1 MRAAVIEQ
9 LGTAPRLRDFPAPAA
24 AEGITA
30 GRLVAAALNPVD
42 LAVAAGQMP
51 LRTIA
56 PPFVAGYEAVVELPS
71 GSRAYIGGPPPPY
84 GTLAQLIP
92 VPDDLAFPVP
102 SGTDPGL
109 AASLGV
115 PGLTAWL
122 ALEYRAQLKPGES
135 VLVLGGGTVG
145 QLALQAAQ
153 AMGAGPVVVADR
165 SATALGRAQARGA
178 DATIDLSAT
187 GPGQLAARFAE
198 TAGRGF
204 DVIIDLIWGPIINHA
219 IDQAAMHARLIQV
232 ANVSGPTAPLAA
244 AVFRNKLMSI
254 LGFSMFLTPIDI
266 RRDAYT
272 RLLATAAQGAIGID
286 IDTSHLDQIGPT
298 WARLQAGPPD
308 KLIVTP

>member
-1 MRAAVIEQ
+1 MRAAVIEE
-9 LGTAPRLRDFPAPAA
+9 LGAAPRLREFPGPAA
-24 AEGITA
+24 AEDITA

-42 LAVAAGQMP
+42 LAIAAGQMP
-51 LRTIA
+51 LRAIA

-84 GTLAQLIP
+84 GTLAEVIP
-92 VPDDLAFPVP
+92 VPDGLAFPVP
-102 SGTDPGL
+102 PGIDPGL

-135 VLVLGGGTVG
+135 VLVLGGGQIG
-145 QLALQAAQ
+145 QLSLQAAK

-165 SATALGRAQARGA
+165 SAGALARAQARGA
-178 DATIDLSAT
+178 DATIDLSVT
-187 GPGQLAARFAE
+187 DPGQLAARFAE
-198 TAGRGF
+198 PAGRGF
-204 DVIIDLIWGPIINHA
+204 DVIIDLVWGQIVNHA
-219 IDQAAMHARLIQV
+219 IDQAVTHARLIQV
-232 ANVSGPTAPLAA
+232 ANVAGPTAPLAA
-244 AVFRNKLMSI
+244 AAFRNKQMSI
-254 LGFSMFLTPIDI
+254 LGFSLFLTPIDI

-272 RLLATAAQGAIGID
+272 RLLAKAAQGALNID
-286 IDTSHLDQIGPT
+286 TDTSHLDDIEPT